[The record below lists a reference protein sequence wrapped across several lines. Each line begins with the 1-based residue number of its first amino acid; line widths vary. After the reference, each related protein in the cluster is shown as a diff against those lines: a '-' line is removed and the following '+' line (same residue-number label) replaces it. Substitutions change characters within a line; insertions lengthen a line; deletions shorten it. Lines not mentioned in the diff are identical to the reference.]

1 MKKCLIC
8 LLAAMLLLFP
18 GFSLAQE
25 QNACQLT
32 MGWEADANGLSEL
45 LSAWDNLDQAAI
57 PNLAQ
62 GLQELLNSVS
72 VTAGLQDN
80 AAWLSCSYS
89 GEDVFSLSMH
99 ATSESVYFLF
109 NLLPGYVLTQPFDQL
124 DAAAAEACA
133 QSLSEIDWASLSS
146 DLQSEAAA
154 WRDSLTIHSE
164 TGSFIGDAYEGGMY
178 RDAIRLDDR
187 DLSLLLDGLALRL
200 EQSCPAGLPG
210 LDDFLSS
217 LRETT
222 HEAALSNRFSYIIH
236 QVLDEDNDVVGYS
249 LAVLEDKTQV
259 ATLSLG
265 QGDPFRLVLGLGYG
279 GCNHYLELTAK
290 ALPSGE
296 GQMYDIHL
304 ALYADKA
311 RAGYHAA
318 KLAEDSLRLSADGQ
332 AQLLAKGGGYAWNID
347 IAILDCTGNP
357 IKLRQTMDGSLS
369 LAEPAFHHTARL
381 LMEETGAPILTETI
395 DLVPTQ
401 PKAFDLD
408 GLTPIPFDSLEDE
421 EQSALIDEI
430 INDAATDMAL
440 NLFKL
445 LPPQLLTLLF

>member
-8 LLAAMLLLFP
+8 LLAAMLLLLP

-45 LSAWDNLDQAAI
+45 LSAWDNLDQAAV
-57 PNLAQ
+57 PTLAQ

-80 AAWLSCSYS
+80 AAWFSCSYS
-89 GEDVFSLSMH
+89 GEDVFSLSLH
-99 ATSESVYFLF
+99 ATSESVYLLF
-109 NLLPGYVLTQPFDQL
+109 NLLPGYVLTQPLDQL
-124 DAAAAEACA
+124 DAAAAEAYA
-133 QSLSEIDWASLSS
+133 QSLSEIDWAALSS
-146 DLQSEAAA
+146 DLLSEAVA
-154 WRDSLTIHSE
+154 WRDSLTIRSE

-178 RDAIRLDDR
+178 RDTIRLDDR

-222 HEAALSNRFSYIIH
+222 HEAALNNRFSYIVH

-249 LAVLEDKTQV
+249 LAVLEGETQV

-265 QGDPFRLVLGLGYG
+265 QGEPFRLVLGLGYG

-290 ALPSGE
+290 ALPSDE
-296 GQMYDIHL
+296 GQIDVHL

-332 AQLLAKGGGYAWNID
+332 AQLLAKDGGCTWNVD
-347 IAILDCTGNP
+347 LAILDCTGNP
-357 IKLRQTMDGSLS
+357 IKLRQTMEGSLS
-369 LAEPAFHHTARL
+369 LTEPAFHHTARL

-408 GLTPIPFDSLEDE
+408 GLTSLSFDSLEDE

-430 INDAATDMAL
+430 INDAATDMVL

-445 LPPQLLTLLF
+445 IPPQLLTLLF